1 MTLLLQFPRVHFG
14 YGAINK
20 LTEALATTGI
30 SRPLVVTDRGLVNC
44 GVYNIV
50 RNAIT
55 GPTGVALFPD
65 VPENPTLAGVE
76 QAFRLYEVSGCDGV
90 VAVGG
95 GSVIDTAKAVCV
107 LATHPGPFA
116 DYLGHPEKLNGGI
129 ASLIAIPTTAGTGSE
144 ASPASVIH
152 PDPNSRTKGLSSPL
166 LIPDV
171 AICDPELTLTLP
183 ARLTAGSGIDALSH
197 CVEGFLS
204 RTENPPLEAMALD
217 GISRVFASLEKAVE
231 NGQDRDARWQLM
243 MAALEGGMSISMGLG
258 PTHALATTFGDRGLH
273 HGALIAAC
281 LPVTLRLIAPHAP
294 QKMQLLAA
302 AMGLTADGSPADAVA
317 QLAARVNLPS
327 TLRQMNY
334 PQKDIDEMAVDAAAS
349 FFNGHSPY
357 APSIAEYKEMVREII
372 G

>member
-14 YGAINK
+14 FGAISK
-20 LTEALATTGI
+20 LSEALATTGI
-30 SRPLVVTDRGLVNC
+30 TRPLVITDRGLVNC
-44 GVYNIV
+44 GVYNTV
-50 RNAIT
+50 RNAF
-55 GPTGVALFPD
+55 PEQTGVALFPD
-65 VPENPTLAGVE
+65 VPENPTLEGVE
-76 QAFRLYEVSGCDGV
+76 RAFMHYGVSGCDGV
-90 VAVGG
+90 VALGG

-116 DYLGHPEKLNGGI
+116 DYLGHPEKLDGGI

-152 PDPNSRTKGLSSPL
+152 PDATSRTKGLSSPL

-183 ARLTAGSGIDALSH
+183 PRLTAGTGIDALSH
-197 CVEGFLS
+197 CVEGYLS
-204 RTENPPLEAMALD
+204 KTENPPLDAMALD
-217 GISRVFASLEKAVE
+217 GISRVFASLEKAVD

-243 MAALEGGMSISMGLG
+243 MAALEGGMSIHMGLG

-273 HGALIAAC
+273 HGALIAAS

-302 AMGLTADGSPADAVA
+302 AMGLGADESPAEAVA
-317 QLAARVNLPS
+317 QLAARVGLPS

-334 PQKDIDEMAVDAAAS
+334 PEQDINEMAVDAAAS
-349 FFNGHSPY
+349 FFNARCEY
-357 APSIAEYKEMVREII
+357 APSIAEYKEMVREIL